1 MKSITVLELEKW
13 KEEGKDFQLI
23 DVRENEEYEQANID
37 GEHIV
42 LGTIPAN
49 IDKISKDKDVV
60 VMCRSGKRSAN
71 AIMFLEQNGFDNL
84 FNLEGGILAY
94 KAEIDETLDVE

>member
-23 DVRENEEYEQANID
+23 DVRENEEYAQANID

-42 LGTIPAN
+42 LGTIPQRMNEIA
-49 IDKISKDKDVV
+49 KDKDVV

-71 AIMFLEQNGFDNL
+71 AIMYLEQNGFDNL
-84 FNLEGGILAY
+84 YNLEGGILAY
-94 KAEIDETLDVE
+94 KENIDETLDVE

>member
-23 DVRENEEYEQANID
+23 DVRENEEYAQANID

-42 LGTIPAN
+42 LGTIPQN
-49 IDKISKDKDVV
+49 LDKIEKEKDVV

-84 FNLEGGILAY
+84 YNLDGGILAY